1 MTPVGGLDEGHR
13 QRLAELLRRCT
24 VRIQAG
30 GTAGTG
36 FFIAPKYVMTCRH
49 VVAGAITPRTAAISV
64 TGLLRGSGE
73 PGSIP
78 ATIRDVTNEDWP
90 DIAILS
96 LAEGEAG
103 SCVILDSCGI
113 PDGTPMLS
121 GGFPA
126 KAALPYQAQRFTA
139 GFPAHGTGRAREL
152 RIEGDAVI
160 DGMSGSPVVSLQS
173 GLVVGIL
180 RITKG
185 SGTLGGFST
194 MFADVLDEIP
204 LLQSFVDRP
213 PAAARQW
220 AETVGA
226 LGLRASGR
234 APKTGARWS
243 QTSLLARI
251 DLTVEQN
258 AGGAAGAWEVRVR
271 NTRAAGPS
279 KPVPRTAADLGE
291 GVLRAVDGW
300 SRRQPIRGA
309 DEVEILGRVLDRALM
324 AGAART
330 AVAEAVTMPPFLLR
344 VCVEKAGGL
353 SQLPWEYATGDDAVP
368 LSVNENLAF
377 ARFVAARGDPPA
389 PRDRLRV
396 LAIAEFPGL
405 PARDFREY
413 PDESGR
419 LIRPSPEEFDRSI
432 SEIFIGKQ
440 RVHFEKS
447 ISQPG
452 DELQEKLM
460 QGWDVVHYIGFA
472 WATAGK
478 IVISVGSGMR
488 SSFSP
493 ISVGELW
500 DDYLALAQCSVFV
513 AEFHPPPLGPEM
525 GPPADPGAFTALLRG
540 DLHAVVVTQHP
551 TDLVDMSRF
560 NRRFYERITRG
571 ESVERAVQA
580 GRGAVRNGIRPDRD
594 VTAFGSFT
602 VTTRQAGEVRLL
614 TPPAA
619 AGGGGR
625 PASREDVATAGA
637 RASPADAG
645 PARQQPRDRAQ
656 TGGGA
661 ARPEHDD
668 GRNER

>member
-1 MTPVGGLDEGHR
+1 MTPSGGLDEGHR

-24 VRIQAG
+24 VQIQAG
-30 GTAGTG
+30 RTRGTG

-49 VVAGAITPRTAAISV
+49 VVTTIAPGAAATIAPRAAAISV

-73 PGSIP
+73 PRSTP
-78 ATIRDVTNEDWP
+78 ATIRDLPAGDWP

-96 LAEGEAG
+96 LAEDAAE
-103 SCVILDSCGI
+103 SCVILDASGI
-113 PDGTPMLS
+113 PDGTPLLS
-121 GGFPA
+121 GGNPT
-126 KAALPYQAQRFTA
+126 KAALAYQAQRFNA
-139 GFPAHGTGRAREL
+139 GFLAHGSGQAREL
-152 RIEGDAVI
+152 RIEGDVVT
-160 DGMSGSPVVSLQS
+160 DGMSGSPVVSLHS

-194 MFADVLDEIP
+194 MFADVLGEIP

-220 AETVGA
+220 ADTVGA

-251 DLTVEQN
+251 DLTVEQDT
-258 AGGAAGAWEVRVR
+258 GGAPGTWQISVR
-271 NTRAAGPS
+271 NSRATGTCAPI
-279 KPVPRTAADLGE
+279 PRTAADLGE

-300 SRRQPIRGA
+300 SRRQPIRRP
-309 DEVEILGRVLDRALM
+309 DEVKVLGRVLDRALI
-324 AGAART
+324 AGEART

-344 VCVEKAGGL
+344 VCAEKAGGL
-353 SQLPWEYATGDDAVP
+353 SQLPWEYAWGDDAVP

-377 ARFVAARGDPPA
+377 ARFVAAPGNPPA

-396 LAIAEFPGL
+396 LAVIEFPEL

-413 PDESGR
+413 LDESGQS
-419 LIRPSPEEFDRSI
+419 IRPSPGEFDRCI
-432 SEIFIGKQ
+432 SEIFIDNQ
-440 RVHFEKS
+440 RVHFEKV

-452 DELQEKLM
+452 DELQEKLAE
-460 QGWDVVHYIGFA
+460 GWDVVHYLGFA

-478 IVISVGSGMR
+478 LVISLGSGKR

-493 ISVGELW
+493 IPVSELG

-513 AEFHPPPLGPEM
+513 AEFHRPPLGPEL

-551 TDLVDMSRF
+551 TDLVDLSRF
-560 NRRFYERITRG
+560 NRSFYERISKG
-571 ESVERAVQA
+571 DIVELAVQA
-580 GRGAVRNGIRPDRD
+580 GRRAVQNGIRPDRD

-619 AGGGGR
+619 APGGGKRAG
-625 PASREDVATAGA
+625 PQDTGTAGPPA
-637 RASPADAG
+637 IPSGLDTVVRRRASA
-645 PARQQPRDRAQ
+645 
-656 TGGGA
+656 
-661 ARPEHDD
+661 
-668 GRNER
+668 